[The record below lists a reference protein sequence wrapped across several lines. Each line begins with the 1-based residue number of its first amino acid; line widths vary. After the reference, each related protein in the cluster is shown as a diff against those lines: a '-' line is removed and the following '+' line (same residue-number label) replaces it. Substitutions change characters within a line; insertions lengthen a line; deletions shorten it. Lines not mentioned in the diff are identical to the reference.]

1 MSEQVKAIITESK
14 RRANRT
20 EELFARS
27 ISIWEDLEGMIKST
41 PYTID
46 DWAEIAKKTEGVQG
60 MFFAAH
66 LEVIKS
72 HLQFVKKRK
81 ILERPRVA
89 HFNTIPPSRLIKKV

>member
-1 MSEQVKAIITESK
+1 MSEQFKAIITESK

-27 ISIWEDLEGMIKST
+27 ISIWEDLEGLIKST
-41 PYTID
+41 PYTIE
-46 DWAEIAKKTEGVQG
+46 DWTEIAKKTEGVKG

-72 HLQFVKKRK
+72 HLQLAKKRK
-81 ILERPRVA
+81 ILERPRA
-89 HFNTIPPSRLIKKV
+89 THFNTIPPSRLIKKV